1 MNRSPYEE
9 GMLCLLN
16 LIILL
21 FNDENLK
28 NMQNIN
34 NKINCDTF
42 YKLINAIFANDDN
55 TNNNKRII
63 AVLCILNLLKI
74 NSSTLNNNSV
84 EIYEFIKTL
93 YSNKID
99 LKTEV
104 KNLLIKAI
112 EEIEKNQIFKEKVS
126 KIYKQIYLIYFIFNY
141 KIAINNINYKF

>member
-126 KIYKQIYLIYFIFNY
+126 KIYK
-141 KIAINNINYKF
+141 

>member
-34 NKINCDTF
+34 NKINIDTF
-42 YKLINAIFANDDN
+42 YKLIYAIFANDDN

-112 EEIEKNQIFKEKVS
+112 EEIEKNQIFKK
-126 KIYKQIYLIYFIFNY
+126 KHQKYINRFI
-141 KIAINNINYKF
+141 